1 MKFAAVKAAA
11 AKAAAEKAVAE
22 KEVKARATAAVM
34 EKKIGLRGAWV
45 VLDEAAKEGRR
56 ADALVIIRKH
66 VRRLVSTC
74 GMVSMVST

>member
-1 MKFAAVKAAA
+1 MVSSASATVMPSGR
-11 AKAAAEKAVAE
+11 
-22 KEVKARATAAVM
+22 ARISASVICRPRRSADAPSGGVP
-34 EKKIGLRGAWV
+34 V